1 MKTLL
6 LLLTMLVLFASQAAY
21 ATGWPTTTHSRRYY
35 ARQQHRAITKRQVK
49 PRKVRPAYSRLPTF

>member
-1 MKTLL
+1 MNLKLILLDLL
-6 LLLTMLVLFASQAAY
+6 LFAQQAAY

-49 PRKVRPAYSRLPTF
+49 PRKVRPAYSRLPAF